1 MLLRDARPASTPHP
15 PFRKSTAKRGVTRP
29 PEGLLRIVKGVG
41 SGPDE
46 RPGISPA
53 RRRPGARVKLG
64 RSTWEE
70 SGAVTAVDICDRS
83 RLLELAERLPEDGI
97 QAATRYLEFLTGRGD
112 PYLAYLMSV
121 PEEAEELSE
130 EGHRLLDEGWEDIEA
145 GRLIGSDDVAREF
158 GL

>member
-1 MLLRDARPASTPHP
+1 M
-15 PFRKSTAKRGVTRP
+15 
-29 PEGLLRIVKGVG
+29 
-41 SGPDE
+41 
-46 RPGISPA
+46 
-53 RRRPGARVKLG
+53 
-64 RSTWEE
+64 
-70 SGAVTAVDICDRS
+70 TAVDICDRS